1 LEDKRNTHAERTP
14 NAQFTLS
21 SDGSGY
27 TITCSDPE
35 GAKAIIDKSLKT
47 VWERR
52 EQVNIQE
59 LTRVVRVWDILGK
72 APKGGIVVHAT

>member
-1 LEDKRNTHAERTP
+1 LKDKRNTHAERTP
-14 NAQFTLS
+14 NAQLTLS

-27 TITCSDPE
+27 TITCRDLE
-35 GAKAIIDKSLKT
+35 GAKSIIGKSLET

-59 LTRVVRVWDILGK
+59 LARIVKVRDILGN
-72 APKGGIVVHAT
+72 APKSGIIVHAT